1 MRTQRLN
8 VEVLPYMMK
17 ALEQKMHDDDMTK
30 RAVVEEALTKYLGL
44 DDKKSPLERMEN
56 NVYLVAENQKAIAEY
71 LEELESKL
79 EKIAI
84 KVGVKSDE

>member
-17 ALEQKMHDDDMTK
+17 ALEQKMADDGLTK

-44 DDKKSPLERMEN
+44 DDRKSPIERMEN
-56 NVYLVAENQKAIAEY
+56 NVYLVAENQKAIAQFM
-71 LEELESKL
+71 EELDEKFDKLSKAL
-79 EKIAI
+79 
-84 KVGVKSDE
+84 GVK